1 VLSVKLPTAVQA
13 ADVHETPLSPLAVAS
28 VGFEVVWMDQLV
40 PFQRSASV
48 RWVPVLAV
56 KLPTAVQAVADVHET
71 PLSPL
76 AVAPAGFGVFSID
89 QVVPFQRSAS
99 VRWVPVLSV

>member
-1 VLSVKLPTAVQA
+1 
-13 ADVHETPLSPLAVAS
+13 
-28 VGFEVVWMDQLV
+28 M
-40 PFQRSASV
+40 
-48 RWVPVLAV
+48 
-56 KLPTAVQAVADVHET
+56 HET

-99 VRWVPVLSV
+99 GSGGPGARLMVPTAVHSVGEVHETALSELPSAPIGLGADWTDQLVPFQRMANVNPFL